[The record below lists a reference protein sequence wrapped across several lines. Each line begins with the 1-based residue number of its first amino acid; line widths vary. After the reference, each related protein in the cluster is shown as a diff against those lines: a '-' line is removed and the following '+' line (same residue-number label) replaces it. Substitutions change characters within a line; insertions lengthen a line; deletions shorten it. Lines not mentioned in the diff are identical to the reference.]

1 MGFSYIKSKVLTC
14 NAFSS
19 FCSNKIVASGAS
31 NSRFMPCSSTIL
43 SSSFTRFSVVPVVGL
58 LGVGGVQHNIRHA
71 SSFLQ
76 VTRRFYHA
84 KLYGI
89 VPRTTKPIPPINW
102 SVNVQRWMRFC
113 KRNWVGSLLFGAALF
128 TTICCAR
135 IQRVPYSGRFHL
147 ALIDK
152 IEDKLG
158 EYQWQKFEKENKTR
172 LLPQLDPRTIRVQS
186 VATNIIRAMNSGLR
200 LGHECKINGNLCES
214 RDFGD
219 CERSLLALES
229 EALAIEGFKCSQK
242 QDRNLIW
249 KPSTKHL
256 KGRNWEVYVVDTS
269 EENASCLL
277 GGRIVIYMGL
287 LHTLNTDAELAAVIG
302 HEVWF
307 GHSIELQYSYLLPK
321 YQPKRGGDLG

>member
-1 MGFSYIKSKVLTC
+1 MGFSYLKSKFLTC
-14 NAFSS
+14 SAFSS
-19 FCSNKIVASGAS
+19 FGSNKIVAYGAS
-31 NSRFMPCSSTIL
+31 NSLFMPCSSTIW
-43 SSSFTRFSVVPVVGL
+43 SSCFTRFSVVPAVGL
-58 LGVGGVQHNIRHA
+58 LGVGGVQNKIHQA
-71 SSFLQ
+71 SRFLH

-84 KLYGI
+84 KFYGI
-89 VPRTTKPIPPINW
+89 VPRTAKEIIPRQNW
-102 SVNVQRWMRFC
+102 LVHGQRWMRFC
-113 KRNWVGSLLFGAALF
+113 RRNWVGVLFGAALF
-128 TTICCAR
+128 TTICCVR
-135 IQRVPYSGRFHL
+135 IQKVPYSGRFHL

-307 GHSIELQYSYLLPK
+307 GHSIELQYSYF
-321 YQPKRGGDLG
+321 YRI